1 MHKHILVIEPSRTIR
16 VLLDITLRNAGHQVA
31 AFADTAA
38 AFAFLSQGPVHK
50 EPPDMAF
57 VALSSSAKES
67 YKVIEL
73 LMRHYPHL
81 RVVVLL
87 QKDNGQMEQHRV
99 EAIGARYLMR
109 PFTVQA
115 ILACTTEVYG
125 RVEKRDASY
134 EHA

>member
-1 MHKHILVIEPSRTIR
+1 MSKRILVIEPSRTIR
-16 VLLDITLRNAGHQVA
+16 VLLDITLRNVGHQV
-31 AFADTAA
+31 A
-38 AFAFLSQGPVHK
+38 AFAFLSQGEVHR
-50 EPPDMAF
+50 EPPDIAF
-57 VALSSSAKES
+57 VALPSSHKES

-81 RVVVLL
+81 LMIVLL
-87 QKDNGQMEQHRV
+87 RPGDGQTEQQRV

>member
-1 MHKHILVIEPSRTIR
+1 MGKRILVIEPSRTIR
-16 VLLDITLRNAGHQVA
+16 ALLEITLRNAGHHVA

-38 AFAFLSQGPVHK
+38 AFAFLSQGQVHR

-57 VALSSSAKES
+57 VALHVSAKES

-81 RVVVLL
+81 LMIVILRPDDGQTEQQRL
-87 QKDNGQMEQHRV
+87 Q
-99 EAIGARYLMR
+99 AIGTRYLTR
-109 PFTVQA
+109 PFTVQD
-115 ILACTTEVYG
+115 ILACTTSVYG
-125 RVEKRDASY
+125 RAEKGNASY

>member
-31 AFADTAA
+31 AFAETAA
-38 AFAFLSQGPVHK
+38 AFAFLSQGSVHR

-57 VALSSSAKES
+57 VALPSSAKES

-81 RVVVLL
+81 LMIVILRPN
-87 QKDNGQMEQHRV
+87 DGPMEQQRL
-99 EAIGARYLMR
+99 EAIGARYLTR

-115 ILACTTEVYG
+115 ILACTTAEYG
-125 RVEKRDASY
+125 RVEKRNASY